1 MKKLI
6 IFLGLLLVLS
16 FTTFSYGQI
25 KVVVTYPYIGD
36 LTQKIGGDKVEVL
49 VLGKGTEDPH
59 FIVPK
64 PSFIAKLRGADLV
77 IINGA
82 GLEIGFIPILI
93 QQANNPRIQTSKGFL
108 DLSQHVNLIEV
119 PTNVSRSEG
128 DIHPEGNPHFALD
141 PHNIPILAGAIKEK
155 LCDLDAKNRQE
166 YEKRFSEFKRQWDGK
181 MKEWD
186 HKLSVV
192 KGKRVIQYHQ
202 LFNYFL
208 VTYHLSLA
216 GTIEPKPGIPPT
228 ARHIEELIETA
239 KAQKVD
245 FILQD
250 VYHEKRSA
258 QFVAEKTGAK
268 YVLFP
273 HDIGAVP
280 EVKDLFSLFED
291 IVRRLTQ

>member
-1 MKKLI
+1 MKKFI
-6 IFLGLLLVLS
+6 IFLGLILGLS

-36 LTQKIGGDKVEVL
+36 LTQKIGGDKVEVF

-141 PHNIPILAGAIKEK
+141 PHNIPILARAIKDK

-166 YEKRFSEFKRQWDGK
+166 YEKRFAEFKRQWDGK

-208 VTYHLSLA
+208 STYHLSLA

-245 FILQD
+245 FVLQD
-250 VYHEKRSA
+250 AYHEKRSA

-273 HDIGAVP
+273 HDIGAVS
-280 EVKDLFSLFED
+280 EAKDLFSLFEE

>member
-1 MKKLI
+1 MKKFI
-6 IFLGLLLVLS
+6 IFLGLILGLS

-36 LTQKIGGDKVEVL
+36 LTQKIGGDKVEVF

-82 GLEIGFIPILI
+82 GLEIGFMPILI

-141 PHNIPILAGAIKEK
+141 PHNIPILAKAVKEK

-166 YEKRFSEFKRQWDGK
+166 YEKRFAEFNRQWDGK

-186 HKLSVV
+186 HKFSVV
-192 KGKRVIQYHQ
+192 KGKKVIQYHQ

-208 VTYHLSLA
+208 STYHLSLV
-216 GTIEPKPGIPPT
+216 GTVEPKPGIPPT

-245 FILQD
+245 FVLQD
-250 VYHEKRSA
+250 AYHEKRSA
-258 QFVAEKTGAK
+258 QFLAEKTGAK
-268 YVLFP
+268 YVLLP

-280 EVKDLFSLFED
+280 EAKDLFSLFEE

>member
-1 MKKLI
+1 MKKFI
-6 IFLGLLLVLS
+6 IFLGLILILS
-16 FTTFSYGQI
+16 FTTFSYAQI
-25 KVVVTYPYIGD
+25 KVVVTYPYLGD
-36 LTQKIGGDKVEVL
+36 LTQKIGGDQVEVF
-49 VLGKGTEDPH
+49 VLAKGTEDPH

-141 PHNIPILAGAIKEK
+141 PHNIPILARTIKDK
-155 LCDLDAKNRQE
+155 LCGLDANHCRY
-166 YEKRFSEFKRQWDGK
+166 YESKLSEFLKVWDSK
-181 MKEWD
+181 TREWD

-192 KGKRVIQYHQ
+192 KGKRVVEYHK
-202 LFNYFL
+202 LFEYFL
-208 VTYHLSLA
+208 SAYGLSLA

-228 ARHIEELIETA
+228 ARHMEEFIGTA
-239 KAQKVD
+239 KTSKVD
-245 FILQD
+245 FVLQD
-250 VYHEKRSA
+250 AYHEKRSA
-258 QFVAEKTGAK
+258 QFIVEKTGAK
-268 YVLFP
+268 YILFP
-273 HDIGAVP
+273 HDLGAVP
-280 EVKDLFSLFED
+280 EAKDLFSLYED

>member
-1 MKKLI
+1 MKKFI
-6 IFLGLLLVLS
+6 IFISLMLGLS
-16 FTTFSYGQI
+16 FTTFSFGQT

-36 LTQKIGGDKVEVL
+36 LTQKIGGDKVEVF

-93 QQANNPRIQTSKGFL
+93 QQANNPRVQTSRGFL

-141 PHNIPILAGAIKEK
+141 PHNIPILARTIKDK
-155 LCDLDAKNRQE
+155 LCGLDANHCPY
-166 YEKRFSEFKRQWDGK
+166 YESKLSEFLKVWDSKKR
-181 MKEWD
+181 EWD
-186 HKLSVV
+186 HKLSVD
-192 KGKRVIQYHQ
+192 KGKRVIEYHK
-202 LFNYFL
+202 LFEYL
-208 VTYHLSLA
+208 LAAYGLSVA

-228 ARHIEELIETA
+228 ARHMEELIEVA
-239 KAQKVD
+239 KSQKVD

-250 VYHEKRSA
+250 VYHEKRSGP
-258 QFVAEKTGAK
+258 FLAEKTGAK
-268 YVLFP
+268 YILLP

-280 EVKDLFSLFED
+280 EAKDLFSLFDE
-291 IVRRLTQ
+291 IGRRLSR

>member
-1 MKKLI
+1 MKKFI
-6 IFLGLLLVLS
+6 IFLGFLLVLS

-36 LTQKIGGDKVEVL
+36 LTQKIGGDKVEVF

-108 DLSQHVNLIEV
+108 DLSQHVHLIEV

-141 PHNIPILAGAIKEK
+141 PHNIPILAGAIKAK
-155 LCDLDAKNRQE
+155 LCDLDAKNSQE
-166 YEKRFSEFKRQWDGK
+166 YETRFAEFKRQWDGK
-181 MKEWD
+181 MKGWD
-186 HKLSVV
+186 HTLSVLR
-192 KGKRVIQYHQ
+192 GKRVGQYHK
-202 LFNYFL
+202 LFEYFL
-208 VTYHLSLA
+208 SSYHLSLA

-228 ARHIEELIETA
+228 ARHIEELIEEA
-239 KAQKVD
+239 KSQKVD

-258 QFVAEKTGAK
+258 QFVAGKTGAK

-280 EVKDLFSLFED
+280 EAKDLFSLFDD

>member
-6 IFLGLLLVLS
+6 IFFGLILVLS

-36 LTQKIGGDKVEVL
+36 LTQKIGGDKVEVFA
-49 VLGKGTEDPH
+49 LGKGTEDPH

-77 IINGA
+77 IVNGA

-141 PHNIPILAGAIKEK
+141 PRNISILAGAIKEK
-155 LCDLDAKNRQE
+155 LCDLDAKNSQE
-166 YEKRFSEFKRQWDGK
+166 YEKRFAEFKRQWDGK

-208 VTYHLSLA
+208 STYHLSLA

-245 FILQD
+245 FVLQD
-250 VYHEKRSA
+250 AYHEKRSA
-258 QFVAEKTGAK
+258 QFMAEKTGAK

-273 HDIGAVP
+273 HDLGAVS
-280 EVKDLFSLFED
+280 EAKDLFSLYED

>member
-1 MKKLI
+1 MKKFI

-16 FTTFSYGQI
+16 FTTVSYGQI

>member
-1 MKKLI
+1 MKKFI

-25 KVVVTYPYIGD
+25 KVVVTYPYMGD
-36 LTQKIGGDKVEVL
+36 LTQKIGGEKVEVF

-108 DLSQHVNLIEV
+108 DLSQYVNHMEV
-119 PTNVSRSEG
+119 PTSVSRAEG

-155 LCDLDAKNRQE
+155 LCDLDPKDRQE
-166 YEKRFSEFKRQWDGK
+166 YEKRFAEFKRQWDDK
-181 MKEWD
+181 IKEWD
-186 HKLSVV
+186 HKLSAV
-192 KGKRVIQYHQ
+192 KGKRVVEYHK
-202 LFNYFL
+202 LFEYFL
-208 VTYHLSLA
+208 SAYGLSVV

-228 ARHIEELIETA
+228 ARHMEELIQTA
-239 KAQKVD
+239 KTQKVD

-250 VYHEKRSA
+250 AYHEKRSA
-258 QFVAEKTGAK
+258 QFMAEKTGAK

-280 EVKDLFSLFED
+280 EAKDLFSLYED
-291 IVRRLTQ
+291 IVRRLTK

>member
-1 MKKLI
+1 MKKLLMFMGVI
-6 IFLGLLLVLS
+6 LILSLPSLS
-16 FTTFSYGQI
+16 FGQT

-36 LTQKIGGDKVEVL
+36 LTQKIGGDKVEVFI
-49 VLGKGTEDPH
+49 LGKGTEDPH

-93 QQANNPRIQTSKGFL
+93 QQANNPRIQTPKGFL
-108 DLSQHVNLIEV
+108 DLSHQVNLIEV
-119 PTNVSRSEG
+119 PASVSRSEG

-141 PHNIPILAGAIKEK
+141 PHNIPVLAGAIKAK

-166 YEKRFSEFKRQWDGK
+166 YEKRFAEFRKQWDGK

-186 HKLSVV
+186 HKLSIL

-208 VTYHLSLA
+208 SAYHLSLV
-216 GTIEPKPGIPPT
+216 GTVEPKPGIPPT
-228 ARHIEELIETA
+228 ARHMEELIETA
-239 KAQKVD
+239 KMQKAD
-245 FILQD
+245 FVLQD
-250 VYHEKRSA
+250 AYHEKRSA

-280 EVKDLFSLFED
+280 EAKDLFSLFEE

>member
-1 MKKLI
+1 MKKFI
-6 IFLGLLLVLS
+6 TFLGLLLVLS

-36 LTQKIGGDKVEVL
+36 LTQKIGGEKVEVF

-93 QQANNPRIQTSKGFL
+93 QQANNPRVQTSRGFL
-108 DLSQHVNLIEV
+108 DFSQHVNLIEV
-119 PTNVSRSEG
+119 PTNISRSEG

-141 PHNIPILAGAIKEK
+141 PHNIPILAKAVKEK

-166 YEKRFSEFKRQWDGK
+166 YEKRFAEFNRQWDGK

-192 KGKRVIQYHQ
+192 KGKKVIQYHQ

-208 VTYHLSLA
+208 ATYHLSLV
-216 GTIEPKPGIPPT
+216 GTVEPKPGIPPT
-228 ARHIEELIETA
+228 ARHMEELIETA
-239 KAQKVD
+239 KTQKVD
-245 FILQD
+245 FVLQD
-250 VYHEKRSA
+250 AYHEKRSA

-273 HDIGAVP
+273 HDLGAVS
-280 EVKDLFSLFED
+280 EAKDLFSFFEE